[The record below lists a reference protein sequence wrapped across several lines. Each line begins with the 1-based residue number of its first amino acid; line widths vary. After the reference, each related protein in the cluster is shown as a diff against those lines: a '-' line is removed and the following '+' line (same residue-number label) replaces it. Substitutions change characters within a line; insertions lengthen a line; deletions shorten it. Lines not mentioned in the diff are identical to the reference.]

1 MAEKKETKAK
11 AKPKAKREAAKEA
24 APTRPA
30 KLTLR
35 DSYGVTMLENDLVMF
50 GNPQGLQM
58 LGRGHRVTGNF
69 ENLIML
75 ESTCENREETAKL
88 YTENGWKLSK

>member
-11 AKPKAKREAAKEA
+11 PKAKKEQAKANEQA
-24 APTRPA
+24 RPA

-35 DSYGVTMLENDLVMF
+35 DSYGVVLLEKDLVMF
-50 GNPQGLQM
+50 GKPSGIQM
-58 LGRGHRVTGNF
+58 HGRGHRVTGNF

-75 ESTCENREETAKL
+75 DSTCENREETAKL